1 MNAFNYPKQFAE
13 VRLGKNGSF
22 ASFLDY
28 EKVED
33 RLAPSFLC
41 K

>member
-1 MNAFNYPKQFAE
+1 MNAFSYPKQFAE
-13 VRLGKNGSF
+13 VLHANNGSF

-33 RLAPSFLC
+33 NITPSFMC